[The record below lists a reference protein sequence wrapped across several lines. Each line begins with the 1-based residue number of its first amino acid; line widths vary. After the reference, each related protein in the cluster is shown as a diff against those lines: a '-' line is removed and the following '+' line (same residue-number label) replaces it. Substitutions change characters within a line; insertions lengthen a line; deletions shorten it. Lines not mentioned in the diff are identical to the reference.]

1 MRVGEASLVPP
12 ARLAGMIEARELC
25 RAGGALVAAA
35 RDEGTAAELEAKF
48 AAPADTD
55 HVLPFGRALLLLQF
69 AQLRARFEEQGLW
82 GGWTSGGACMLTWAL
97 ETLPEDLWARGVLCP
112 AERAVTLAATS
123 KRGQGGWRGCP

>member
-1 MRVGEASLVPP
+1 MVKTDQEPSQDTHMVQVTAEQDTVS
-12 ARLAGMIEARELC
+12 AARELC

-55 HVLPFGRALLLLQF
+55 HVLPFGRALLLLQ
-69 AQLRARFEEQGLW
+69 LRARFEEQGLW

-112 AERAVTLAATS
+112 AERAGAGAVPVAHRAES
-123 KRGQGGWRGCP
+123 